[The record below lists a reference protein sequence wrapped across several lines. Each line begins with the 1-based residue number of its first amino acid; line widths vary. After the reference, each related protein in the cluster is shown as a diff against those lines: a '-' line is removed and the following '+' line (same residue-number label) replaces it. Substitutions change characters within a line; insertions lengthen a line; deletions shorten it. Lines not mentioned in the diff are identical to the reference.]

1 MKKSVAVE
9 NNAVKTGTYVAPKKS
24 LFKECKKHYA
34 LLLMLLPGVLALL
47 LFNYLPMGGLLVAFK
62 EYKFRLGIL
71 GSPWADNYGMRYM
84 IEMFA
89 GGDFL
94 RIFKNTVVISFL
106 KMVIGWPLPI
116 AFALML
122 NEMRGKVYKRI
133 VQTISYLP
141 HFFSWV
147 ILGGIFKMVFST
159 MGPVNQI
166 LQMLGASEPVNF
178 MGQNT
183 SFLWIIVGTAAWQSL
198 GWSAIIYMAALSGVD
213 ESLYEAAYIDGASR
227 WKQVWHISIP
237 SIMGTITTVFIMN
250 LGGVLNAGF
259 DQIYNMYNVSVYEI
273 SDILDT
279 YSLRL
284 LSAGRYEMGTALGMF
299 KSVVGLIFVL
309 GSNWVVKV
317 VSKDE
322 YGIM

>member
-9 NNAVKTGTYVAPKKS
+9 NNAVKPGTYVAPKKS
-24 LFKECKKHYA
+24 LLQECIKHYP
-34 LLLMLLPGVLALL
+34 LLLMLLPGVVALF

-62 EYKFRLGIL
+62 EYKLRLGIL
-71 GSPWADNYGMRYM
+71 ASPWAENYGMRYM
-84 IEMFA
+84 IEMFV
-89 GGDFL
+89 GGDFA
-94 RIFKNTVVISFL
+94 RIFKNTIVISFL
-106 KMVIGWPLPI
+106 KIVVGWPLPI

-133 VQTISYLP
+133 IQTLSYLP

-147 ILGGIFKMVFST
+147 ILGGIFKMMFAT

-166 LQMLGASEPVNF
+166 LQMLGAAKPINF

-183 SFLWIIVGTAAWQSL
+183 SFLWIIIGTAAWQGL

-237 SIMGTITTVFIMN
+237 SIMGTITTVFIMG

-284 LSAGRYEMGTALGMF
+284 LSSGRYEMGTALGMF

-322 YGIM
+322 FGIL